1 MRLQC
6 RGSRQEPQNAVQ
18 FLQYYLRVA
27 EFEAPEREREELL
40 AELVPAMEAQG
51 HDAGAVRRL
60 AAGEGL
66 AVPSWTF
73 RCPPISVAL
82 EMHPDT

>member
-66 AVPSWTF
+66 AV
-73 RCPPISVAL
+73 SVVDLSLPA
-82 EMHPDT
+82 HFGGA